1 MCEAFRLWSSQL
13 ATQQFALLQ
22 LVERKKSTGSLT
34 ALLEKCCGHRAFR
47 GDCMKNIKII
57 SQRSVLQYWPI
68 GQWELF
74 TKNRFL
80 RSPKLKL
87 QTLCERII
95 TDIQMY
101 SNFECLLQ
109 TSAEISLRLRSQMV
123 KMQIARSSAT
133 RSASSKMVK
142 TLKIV
147 PRIYLKESI

>member
-1 MCEAFRLWSSQL
+1 MWSL
-13 ATQQFALLQ
+13 RTVKFTVGHAAIRT
-22 LVERKKSTGSLT
+22 LT
-34 ALLEKCCGHRAFR
+34 ACRKEEVYRLSYSFVREMLRAQSFLR
-47 GDCMKNIKII
+47 RLHGKYQDHLAAL
-57 SQRSVLQYWPI
+57 SI

-80 RSPKLKL
+80 RSPNLKL